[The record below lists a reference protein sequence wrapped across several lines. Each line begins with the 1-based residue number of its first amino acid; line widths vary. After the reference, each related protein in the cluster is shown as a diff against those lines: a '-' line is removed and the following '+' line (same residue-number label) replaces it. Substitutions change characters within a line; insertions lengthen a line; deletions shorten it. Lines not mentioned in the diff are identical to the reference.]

1 MSGRT
6 KIAVLNMV
14 LAGLC
19 FALMGVLVKFSSQRL
34 PFLVA
39 VFFRTFI
46 GFLMLLPYVVRQ
58 SLLSNIVQHRLLFLR
73 SLFGYLAL
81 TLFFYA
87 LEKLPLSNAVVLNFS
102 SPVFVVPL
110 SYIFLREKKSKSVFL
125 FVVVAFVG
133 AGLLVAPDFSVI
145 DINAVIGLLSALFAA
160 LAYVIVRTLSRT
172 EKSIVIVFF
181 FTAYGS
187 LFALLTIIVAFAFG
201 GFSSVDYKSL
211 VDALLEPV
219 HLSFLCGIGI
229 TATLG
234 QVFLT
239 KAYSIERASVVA
251 VFSYLNPLL
260 SYILGL
266 IFFNEHP
273 NISNILGGALV
284 LSGCLG
290 VAFSARESLKQEA

>member
-1 MSGRT
+1 MTGRT
-6 KIAVLNMV
+6 KIAVINMTM
-14 LAGLC
+14 AGLC
-19 FALMGVLVKFSSQRL
+19 FAFMGVLVKLSSQKL

-39 VFFRTFI
+39 VFFRTFV
-46 GFLMLLPYVVRQ
+46 GFLMLLPYVLRLG
-58 SLLSNIVQHRLLFLR
+58 LLSGIVQHRLLFLR

-81 TLFFYA
+81 TMFFYA

-110 SYIFLREKKSKSVFL
+110 SFILLKERKSFSVFL
-125 FVVVAFVG
+125 FVLVAFVG
-133 AGLLVAPDFSVI
+133 AGLLVAPDFSAINV
-145 DINAVIGLLSALFAA
+145 NAVIGLLSAFFAA
-160 LAYVIVRTLSRT
+160 LAYVTVRTLSRT

-187 LFALLTIIVAFAFG
+187 LFAFLTLVIVFAFG
-201 GFSSVDYKSL
+201 GFSGMDYKSC
-211 VDALLEPV
+211 VDVLGQPI

-266 IFFNEHP
+266 VLFNEHP
-273 NISNILGGALV
+273 TISNILGGALV
-284 LSGCLG
+284 LGGCLG
-290 VAFSARESLKQEA
+290 VAFSARESLKPEA

>member
-1 MSGRT
+1 
-6 KIAVLNMV
+6 MV
-14 LAGLC
+14 MAGLC
-19 FALMGVLVKFSSQRL
+19 FAVMGVLVKFSSQKL

-46 GFLMLLPYVVRQ
+46 GLVLLLPYVIRLR
-58 SLLSNIVQHRLLFLR
+58 LLSNIVQHRLLLLR
-73 SLFGYLAL
+73 SFFGFLAL

-87 LEKLPLSNAVVLNFS
+87 LDMLPLSNAVVLNFS

-110 SYIFLREKKSKSVFL
+110 SYIFLKEKKSYSVFF
-125 FVVVAFVG
+125 FVVIAFLG
-133 AGLLVAPDFSVI
+133 AGLLVAPDFSAI
-145 DINAVIGLLSALFAA
+145 DINAVIGLSSAFFAA
-160 LAYVIVRTLSRT
+160 IAYVIVRTLSRT

-187 LFALLTIIVAFAFG
+187 LFALLTILVAFLFG
-201 GFSSVDYKSL
+201 GFSSVNKEAFI
-211 VDALLEPV
+211 DALLEPV
-219 HLSFLCGIGI
+219 HLCFLCGIGI

-266 IFFNEHP
+266 FLFNEHP
-273 NISNILGGALV
+273 NIPNILGGALV
-284 LSGCLG
+284 LGGCLG
-290 VAFSARESLKQEA
+290 VAFSARESLKPEA